1 MSTALFYDNPRP
13 LDAVRDAD
21 LKVREITDLSFARDA
36 NTIPINLV
44 EFTQAARHYPI
55 GFVGDAALPAAIVG
69 LQKQNLFI
77 DDEGLWKPGVY
88 VPAFVRRYPFIFAE
102 TNEADQFSLCIDDD
116 PRAVS
121 VTQGRPLFLDGKPA
135 PLINHALDFCRSFQM
150 AARETDAFVKA
161 IKKSGILVERK
172 AETRLAEG
180 ASFTLAGFKAVDP
193 ERLRKLPARTLA
205 LWNEKNW
212 LAPIFFHIQSM
223 TNWND
228 LMELIPSVQ
237 ANKAD
242 RAQKASRV
250 EKAAKPSKV
259 S

>member
-1 MSTALFYDNPRP
+1 MSTALFYENPRP

-21 LKVREITDLSFARDA
+21 LRVREITDLGFAREA

-44 EFTQAARHYPI
+44 EFSQVARHYPI
-55 GFVGDAALPAAIVG
+55 GFVGEAALPTAIVG
-69 LQKQNLFI
+69 LQKENLFV
-77 DDEGLWKPGVY
+77 DNEGAWRPGVY

-102 TNEADQFSLCIDDD
+102 TDDVDQFTLCIDDD

-121 VTQGRPLFLDGKPA
+121 LAEGRPLFQNGQAA
-135 PLINHALDFCRSFQM
+135 PLINQALEFCRSFQV
-150 AARETDAFVKA
+150 AARETDAFVRA

-172 AETRLAEG
+172 AETRLAAG
-180 ASFTLAGFKAVDP
+180 ASFTLAGFQSVDP
-193 ERLRKLPARTLA
+193 DRLRKLPARTLA

-212 LAPIFFHIQSM
+212 LAPIFIHLQSM

-237 ANKAD
+237 AGKAEKVIKS
-242 RAQKASRV
+242 QKA
-250 EKAAKPSKV
+250 KV
-259 S
+259 N